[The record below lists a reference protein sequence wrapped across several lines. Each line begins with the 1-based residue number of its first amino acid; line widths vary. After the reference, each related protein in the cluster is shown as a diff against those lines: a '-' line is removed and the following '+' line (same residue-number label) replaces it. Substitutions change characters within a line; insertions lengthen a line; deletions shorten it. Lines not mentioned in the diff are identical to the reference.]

1 MLVSTK
7 KFLKK
12 YFKSLYFFYK
22 YLRFDIFIALLLN
35 ILVGLLDGIG
45 LTMFLPLLNLLENQ
59 DKNPELGSDKI
70 IDFIHKTGIDLNITN
85 ILILLMLVFLFKA
98 TFKLLASIFEL
109 NLHIKF
115 IRSIRIELFKSF
127 FNLNYKYFVTQDV
140 GHIQNTFTGE
150 VSKVSSACK
159 SYLTTLNKSIIVATY
174 IVLALFANYQF
185 TFIVIFVGALSS
197 VFYGNINKKT
207 KNLSFVLVGRNSFF
221 QKLIIEQIQNFKY
234 ILVSGRKN
242 IFNKKVNT
250 GIIDIENNSKKI
262 GLLKAISNTIRE
274 PILIFILVIVILIQ
288 VNFFSSSLNSILLS
302 LLLFYRALQS
312 ALLLQTS
319 WNSFLSN
326 SGSLENIMNF
336 KKDLTKNKV
345 SNGQLDIA
353 TFNDSI
359 NLEKVCFK
367 YGNSIILSDI
377 NLSIKKNE
385 TIAFVGE
392 SGSGK
397 STLVNILT
405 GLLPIDSGKILF
417 DGIPY
422 KNLNINSFQKLI
434 GYITQESIVFNDT
447 IFNNVSFWDQR
458 NKQTD
463 QLFTNAI
470 KNAAISDFIN
480 QQELKS
486 DTLLGNNGVNLSGGQ
501 KQRISIAREF
511 YKDPLIF
518 FMDEA
523 TSSLDSETELIVQK
537 NISNLKGSK
546 TIIIVAHRLSTIK
559 NADRIVFMHN
569 GRIKNIGDFDYLTKN
584 EPTFEKMVLNQDL
597 RHVKHS
603 IISK

>member
-59 DKNPELGSDKI
+59 DKNPELGSYKI
-70 IDFIHKTGIDLNITN
+70 IDFIHKTGIDLNITY
-85 ILILLMLVFLFKA
+85 ILILLMLIFLFKA
-98 TFKLLASIFEL
+98 IFKLLASIFQV
-109 NLHIKF
+109 NLQIKV

-159 SYLTTLNKSIIVATY
+159 SYLTTLNKAIIVATY
-174 IVLALFANYQF
+174 VILALFANYQF
-185 TFIVIFVGALSS
+185 TFVLIFVGVLSS

-207 KNLSFVLVGRNSFF
+207 KNLSFALVGRNSFF

-262 GLLKAISNTIRE
+262 GLLTAISNTIRE

-288 VNFFSSSLNSILLS
+288 VNIFSSSLNSILLS
-302 LLLFYRALQS
+302 LMLFYRALQS
-312 ALLLQTS
+312 GLLLQTS
-319 WNSFLSN
+319 WTSFLSK

-345 SNGQLDIA
+345 SNGQLDVA

-422 KNLNINSFQKLI
+422 NNLNINSFQKLI

-447 IFNNVSFWDQR
+447 IFKNVSFWDQR

-511 YKDPLIF
+511 YKDPQIF

-584 EPTFEKMVLNQDL
+584 EPDFEKMILNQDL
-597 RHVKHS
+597 KHG
-603 IISK
+603 